1 MLAWI
6 LVACLALALVLAAV
20 LWRALRRARD
30 SAAATE
36 QLVAN
41 ARAAVKDA
49 AEAETRA
56 HNEEIRRVIA
66 RERAETASR
75 LAAEERRIG
84 EERRNQ
90 YLERERRMA
99 EALADELSATERRLE
114 ERLRSFAEDL
124 DRAQRHLDAQLA
136 HLGHRYR
143 QAIAEV
149 EARLEAEAS
158 ELGSTADD
166 QRKTVLRLR
175 EELERAAGQAVTEA
189 LDELE
194 TQTTERRRAV
204 DEITERLRSR
214 EAAIA
219 ESIERAENDVRAR
232 LDVVLVE
239 WERRQTERLERV
251 TEREVERHTQI
262 AMVAFDERLREARE
276 EAAARLKRELDRAV
290 ELFVREELAQR
301 LDAR

>member
-1 MLAWI
+1 MLVWI
-6 LVACLALALVLAAV
+6 LGACLLVALVLVVA
-20 LWRALRRARD
+20 LWLALRKARD

-41 ARAAVKDA
+41 ARSAVRDA
-49 AEAETRA
+49 VSEATRA
-56 HNEEIRRVIA
+56 HTDEVRRAIA
-66 RERAETASR
+66 RERAETAS
-75 LAAEERRIG
+75 LLVAEERRLS
-84 EERRNQ
+84 EERRKEHV
-90 YLERERRMA
+90 ERERRMA
-99 EALADELSATERRLE
+99 EAFTEELAGTERRLE
-114 ERLRSFAEDL
+114 DRLRSFAEDL

-136 HLGHRYR
+136 HLVQRYR

-149 EARLEAEAS
+149 EARLEAESS
-158 ELGSTADD
+158 ELGSTADE

-194 TQTTERRRAV
+194 AQTTERRRAI
-204 DEITERLRSR
+204 DEVTERLRAR
-214 EAAIA
+214 ETAIA
-219 ESIERAENDVRAR
+219 ESIERAETDVRAR

-262 AMVAFDERLREARE
+262 AMLAFDERLREARE
-276 EAAARLKRELDRAV
+276 EAATRLHRELDRAV
-290 ELFVREELAQR
+290 DFLIREQLVQR
-301 LDAR
+301 LDGR